1 MNTLLKDFKDRMHI
15 FHDSED
21 SNLKGILDEATEY
34 IKDKTGLDDRDTRG
48 RRLIM
53 ERGRYAY
60 NDQLEF
66 FEDNFLSE
74 LLGASFSGLEEDE
87 NNGE

>member
-21 SNLKGILDEATEY
+21 DNLQGILDEAIDY
-34 IKDKTGLDDRDTRG
+34 IKDKTGLDDTDNRG

-74 LLGASFSGLEEDE
+74 LLGAAFINMEEDK
-87 NNGE
+87 NGE